1 MRCEFVRIYNESHI
15 EHDERRNDDYKF
27 PLTTKIRIR
36 IVAVRRSDVK
46 AFKLSKR
53 FICGFPFNL
62 GARL

>member
-1 MRCEFVRIYNESHI
+1 MRVTLNMMKEK
-15 EHDERRNDDYKF
+15 NDDYKF

-62 GARL
+62 GGRL